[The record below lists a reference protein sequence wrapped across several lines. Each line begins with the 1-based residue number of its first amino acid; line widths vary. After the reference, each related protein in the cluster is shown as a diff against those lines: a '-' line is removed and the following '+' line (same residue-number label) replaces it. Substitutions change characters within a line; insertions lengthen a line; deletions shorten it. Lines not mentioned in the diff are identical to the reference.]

1 MPAKGGAEAVSE
13 LALIERIGARA
24 RRRPGTELGIGDDAA
39 LLSVGGTA
47 VVTQD
52 LLVEGVHFRRATTSP
67 RDLGHKALAVNL
79 SDIAAMGAEPVAAFV
94 GLCLPPG
101 GLSDD
106 EADELYS
113 GMEALAER
121 HGVTVAGGDV
131 TGGPALVLAVAAV
144 GRAGDGAAP
153 VRRSGGRPGD
163 LLCVTGALGASAAG
177 LLLLERPELAGAVPT
192 PVAERLRAAHLRPE
206 PRVGAGLALARAGA
220 RAMLD
225 LSDGLGLDGG
235 RLARASGARAVIELD
250 ALPLAEGV
258 AEIAAAA
265 GRDARLLAVSGGE
278 DYELL
283 AALPPAAAEPAR
295 RAVPGRL
302 TPVGRLE
309 EGAPGLVAVERGGAA
324 VDLAAGGWEHDV

>member
-1 MPAKGGAEAVSE
+1 MSE

-52 LLVEGVHFRRATTSP
+52 LLVEGVHFRRATTSA

-79 SDIAAMGAEPVAAFV
+79 SDLAAMGAEPVAALV

-101 GLSDD
+101 GVSEAEVDD
-106 EADELYS
+106 LYA

-131 TGGPALVLAVAAV
+131 TAGPALVLAVAAV
-144 GRAGDGAAP
+144 GRPSAGVAP
-153 VRRSGGRPGD
+153 VHRAGGRSGD
-163 LLCVTGALGASAAG
+163 VLCVTGALGASAAG
-177 LLLLERPELAGAVPT
+177 LLLLERPELAGTVPG
-192 PVAERLRAAHLRPE
+192 PVADRLRAAHLRPE
-206 PRVGAGLALARAGA
+206 PRVEAGRALARAGA

-225 LSDGLGLDGG
+225 VSDGLALDGA
-235 RLARASGARAVIELD
+235 RLARASGARAVIEL
-250 ALPLAEGV
+250 ARLPLAEGV
-258 AEIAAAA
+258 AEVAAAA
-265 GRDARLLAVSGGE
+265 GRDALRLAASGGE

-283 AALPPAAAEPAR
+283 AAIAPAAVEPAR
-295 RAVPGRL
+295 RGAPCPL

-309 EGAPGLVAVERGGAA
+309 DGPPGLLALDAAGAA
-324 VDLAAGGWEHDV
+324 VDLGAGGWEHDV

>member
-1 MPAKGGAEAVSE
+1 MSE

-39 LLSVGGTA
+39 LVSVGGTA

-52 LLVEGVHFRRATTSP
+52 LLVEGVHFRRATTSA

-79 SDIAAMGAEPVAAFV
+79 SDIAAMGAEPVAATV

-106 EADELYS
+106 EADGLYA

-131 TGGPALVLAVAAV
+131 TGGPALVLAVAVV
-144 GRAGDGAAP
+144 GRAADGVAP

-177 LLLLERPELAGAVPT
+177 LLLLERPELAQAVPA
-192 PVAERLRAAHLRPE
+192 PVAGRLRAAHLRPE
-206 PRVGAGLALARAGA
+206 PRVEAGLALARAGA

-225 LSDGLGLDGG
+225 LSDGLGLDGR
-235 RLARASGARAVIELD
+235 RLARASGALALVELD

-258 AEIAAAA
+258 AEVAVAA
-265 GRDARLLAVSGGE
+265 GRDARLLAASGGE

-283 AALPPAAAEPAR
+283 AALAPRAVEAAR
-295 RAVPGRL
+295 RAAPLPL
-302 TPVGRLE
+302 TIVGRLE
-309 EGAPGLVAVERGGAA
+309 EGAPGLVAVDGDGGA